1 MIGARRLY
9 SYCHNTSLHC
19 HKIQTKRFLRFCH
32 ISVMRTASDK
42 KNQFVDLWAKK
53 KIYLYFWQLRCSS
66 QVTSY
71 LDMLIESF
79 GLMEDYPFFLL
90 ISKNI
95 SNLAVQGKTV
105 VRVDERLLLFSFD
118 FQENFKFGCSS
129 QDCHRAKWSKC
140 GFAGKP
146 IKS

>member
-1 MIGARRLY
+1 
-9 SYCHNTSLHC
+9 
-19 HKIQTKRFLRFCH
+19 
-32 ISVMRTASDK
+32 MRTASDK

-95 SNLAVQGKTV
+95 SNLALQGKTV